1 MMRALVI
8 LSVLCSVV
16 CADELQLKDGKKLEF
31 VAFRDLGDSI
41 EVETKQGS
49 KVTVKRS
56 DVERVN
62 LTATGEAPLTGA
74 TFTFDKK
81 RKLETVDCFAK
92 IEPKKGIGGDWK
104 LSGGVLTGTAPT
116 ALINSRINLGIKPPE
131 EYDLSFTLERTT
143 GNDGFY
149 IGLLGGGRSF
159 IFQIDALNS
168 NWTGPYLVDGKKDP
182 ATSGV
187 GVSGT
192 VLKNGVPRLITVM
205 VRREALIVQV
215 DRKDHFAWKAEWSR
229 LSMDDHTGVT
239 EQGTL
244 FVGMR
249 SGSTYQIRAMT
260 MTTPKN

>member
-1 MMRALVI
+1 MRTLAI
-8 LSVLCSVV
+8 LAMFCGAV
-16 CADELQLKDGKKLEF
+16 CADELQLRDGKKLEF
-31 VAFRDLGDSI
+31 VSFRDLGDSI
-41 EVETKQGS
+41 EVETKQGA

-81 RKLETVDCFAK
+81 RKLETVDCLAK

-116 ALINSRINLGIKPPE
+116 AQINSRVNLGVKPPE
-131 EYDLSFTLERTT
+131 EYDLSFTLERTA
-143 GNDGFY
+143 GKEGFY
-149 IGLLGGGRSF
+149 IGLIGGGRSF
-159 IFQIDALNS
+159 IFEIDAFNS
-168 NWTGPYLVDGKKDP
+168 NWTGPHIVDGKKDSS
-182 ATSGV
+182 TNGLGV
-187 GVSGT
+187 TGT
-192 VLKNGVPRLITVM
+192 VLKNGTQRLITVM
-205 VRREALIVQV
+205 VRQGVLIVQV
-215 DRKDHFAWKAEWSR
+215 DRKDYFVWKAEWTR
-229 LSMDDHTGVT
+229 LSLDDHTGVT

-260 MTTPKN
+260 MTAPKN